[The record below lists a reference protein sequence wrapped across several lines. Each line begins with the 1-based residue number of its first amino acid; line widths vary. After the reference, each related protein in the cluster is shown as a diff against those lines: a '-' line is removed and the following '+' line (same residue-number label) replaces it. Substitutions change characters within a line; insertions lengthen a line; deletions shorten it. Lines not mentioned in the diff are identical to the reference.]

1 MEDYF
6 SGDKSKIDEKEKHS
20 FKTRDSVFGT
30 SEVVEGNQA
39 KDEKEKAN

>member
-20 FKTRDSVFGT
+20 FKTRDGVFGAG
-30 SEVVEGNQA
+30 EVVEGNQS
-39 KDEKEKAN
+39 KDEEE

>member
-6 SGDKSKIDEKEKHS
+6 SRDKGKVDEKEKHS
-20 FKTRDSVFGT
+20 LKARDSVFGT

-39 KDEKEKAN
+39 KYEKEKAN